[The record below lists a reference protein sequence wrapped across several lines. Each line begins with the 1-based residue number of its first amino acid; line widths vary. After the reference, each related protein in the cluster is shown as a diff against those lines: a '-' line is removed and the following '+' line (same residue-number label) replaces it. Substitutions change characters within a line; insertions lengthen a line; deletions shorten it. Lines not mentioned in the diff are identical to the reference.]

1 MGKPTKEE
9 QEYLL
14 NTCEIGEL
22 RANTK
27 MVVATAAYGA
37 YTILL
42 GFGSAL
48 SEKKSMIVL
57 AVASI
62 TLIGHTHY
70 KVIQKQQRMKRMW
83 RYIRENIH
91 RDFDEVCKEIVEQE
105 VGR

>member
-1 MGKPTKEE
+1 
-9 QEYLL
+9 
-14 NTCEIGEL
+14 
-22 RANTK
+22 
-27 MVVATAAYGA
+27 
-37 YTILL
+37 
-42 GFGSAL
+42 
-48 SEKKSMIVL
+48 MIVL

-70 KVIQKQQRMKRMW
+70 KVIQKQQRMKRMY